1 MHTSKL
7 SYGST
12 FIFTS
17 ESYNIDFLIKL
28 LAGTWIMS
36 KYISPIIFE
45 LIVKMTSQCKTE
57 TPSVSVGHRPFRP
70 KHGSTLQ

>member
-1 MHTSKL
+1 MHISKL

-12 FIFTS
+12 FIFMS
-17 ESYNIDFLIKL
+17 ESYNINLLIKL

-36 KYISPIIFE
+36 KYFE
-45 LIVKMTSQCKTE
+45 LIVKITSQCKTE